1 VPGGEAWEVVPDLAV
16 EVVSP
21 SNTAIEVVKK
31 LGDYFRAGVR
41 QVWVI
46 YPVQQ
51 FIYVYTSLADIRV
64 LQPGDDFDGGA
75 VLPGFRL
82 AVSTLFEDEA
92 ADA

>member
-64 LQPGDDFDGGA
+64 LQPGDDLDGGA